1 MPPCGIVRAEFSVR
15 DVPRLEGIVLGRE
28 IEIQGAGDQ
37 DRACPDRPERLPNVT
52 TIERASADVARLPG
66 RKLGKQVVG
75 VPVLR
80 VVGLPVDQQVLGL
93 YDDLPRLRT
102 RATASGTPGTLLG
115 LLLGFEAMGSGLSA
129 HLRHTGNA
137 AIVSMMGPGPTG
149 RKA

>member
-80 VVGLPVDQQVLGL
+80 VVGLPVDQQVL
-93 YDDLPRLRT
+93 DRLEAESTIEPLSIESLRERPAGIDPAESLETRDRGRRISSRRRT
-102 RATASGTPGTLLG
+102 TR
-115 LLLGFEAMGSGLSA
+115 
-129 HLRHTGNA
+129 
-137 AIVSMMGPGPTG
+137 
-149 RKA
+149 